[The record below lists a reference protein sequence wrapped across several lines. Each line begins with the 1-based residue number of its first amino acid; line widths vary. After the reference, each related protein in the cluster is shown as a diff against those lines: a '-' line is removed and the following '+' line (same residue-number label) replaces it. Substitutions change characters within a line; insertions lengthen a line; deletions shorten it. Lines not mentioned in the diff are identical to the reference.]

1 MAKVLDSWT
10 VLPHGPL
17 TEITDGILT
26 VQGDIVMPLGHF
38 PRRMTVVR
46 LAGKRTAI
54 WSAIALGE
62 AQMARIEDLG
72 KPSFLIVP
80 GIAHR
85 MDIKI
90 WKRRYPEARVI
101 TAPGARAAV
110 EKVVPVDLVTDRLDD
125 DAVHFETVP
134 GTGQREAALR
144 VRRKEGLTLIVNDI
158 IAHVRHPHGLGAKI
172 MARLMGFGVNGPQM
186 PWVGARMFV
195 DDRAALAAWMLS
207 LASDETLTRIIVS
220 HGDPISQNPQKVLAE
235 VANRLHRSEGRH
247 AAEAN
252 ALRKN

>member
-1 MAKVLDSWT
+1 MAKPLESWK
-10 VLPHGPL
+10 VFSHGPL
-17 TEITDGILT
+17 TQIDDGILT
-26 VQGDIVMPLGHF
+26 VQGEIVMPLGRF

-46 LAGKRTAI
+46 LSGKRTAI

-62 AQMARIEDLG
+62 PQMARIEVLG

-90 WKRRYPEARVI
+90 WKRRYPDARVM

-110 EKVVPVDLVTDRLDD
+110 EKVVPVDLATDRLDD
-125 DAVHFETVP
+125 EAVHFETVP

-144 VRRKEGLTLIVNDI
+144 VRRMEGLTLVVNDI
-158 IAHVRHPHGLGAKI
+158 LANVRHPHGLGAKI

-186 PWVGARMFV
+186 PWLGARLFV
-195 DDRAALAAWMLS
+195 DDRAALAAWMRS
-207 LASDETLTRIIVS
+207 SASDERLKRITVS
-220 HGDPISQNPQKVLAE
+220 HGDPITHNPQKVLTELAE
-235 VANRLHRSEGRH
+235 RLHKDEGAQ
-247 AAEAN
+247 AAMAK
-252 ALRKN
+252 ALRKT